1 MYSSYSPATVSRLVS
16 AQCTVHSCGTLF
28 SAALAKAAEADSA
41 TAVRRGRQDCTVA
54 TVALEYS
61 GLPTVATGGATLP
74 LRSTHSLTLHAVSAL
89 TGLGSRSH

>member
-16 AQCTVHSCGTLF
+16 QCTAHSCGTLF
-28 SAALAKAAEADSA
+28 SAALAAAEAYSA

-61 GLPTVATGGATLP
+61 GLPTVATDGATLP
-74 LRSTHSLTLHAVSAL
+74 LRSTHSLTRA
-89 TGLGSRSH
+89 RCE